1 MLLMSIHAKR
11 CLPSRANDVVC
22 DSDVHC
28 VNDVVPS
35 AQWANITSLRA
46 CICVA
51 NDEQHHY
58 AEHNITFASA
68 KTSLTEKERAIR
80 DLNRFVLSFCLH

>member
-1 MLLMSIHAKR
+1 
-11 CLPSRANDVVC
+11 LPSRANDVAC
-22 DSDVHC
+22 GSDVHC

-51 NDEQHHY
+51 NGEQHHY

-68 KTSLTEKERAIR
+68 KTSLTEKREDINLFSLSICIKGLGLASFS
-80 DLNRFVLSFCLH
+80 FVPK

>member
-1 MLLMSIHAKR
+1 
-11 CLPSRANDVVC
+11 
-22 DSDVHC
+22 
-28 VNDVVPS
+28 VPS

-51 NDEQHHY
+51 NGEQHHY

-68 KTSLTEKERAIR
+68 KTSLIEKREDISATH
-80 DLNRFVLSFCLH
+80 RFVLSLCLYKGLGLAHICI

>member
-35 AQWANITSLRA
+35 AQWANITSL
-46 CICVA
+46 
-51 NDEQHHY
+51 
-58 AEHNITFASA
+58 
-68 KTSLTEKERAIR
+68 
-80 DLNRFVLSFCLH
+80 